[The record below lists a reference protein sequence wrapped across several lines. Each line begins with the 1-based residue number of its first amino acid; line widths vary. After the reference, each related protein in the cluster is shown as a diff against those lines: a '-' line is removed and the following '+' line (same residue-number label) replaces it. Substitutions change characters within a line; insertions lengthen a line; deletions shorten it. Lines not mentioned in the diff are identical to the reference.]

1 MNKCFMAKR
10 ILQKII
16 LSKTNMSEIIMA
28 KIKIL

>member
-1 MNKCFMAKR
+1 MAKR

-28 KIKIL
+28 KIKKFIK